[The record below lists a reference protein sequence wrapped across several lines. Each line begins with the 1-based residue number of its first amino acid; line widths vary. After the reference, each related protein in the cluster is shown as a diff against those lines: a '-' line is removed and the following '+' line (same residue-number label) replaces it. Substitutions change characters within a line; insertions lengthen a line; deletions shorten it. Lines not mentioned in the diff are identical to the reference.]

1 MLLYVINRNLP
12 FPVHAGVP
20 ITSGVRYIL
29 TGFCNY
35 KNTNTDHDVFM
46 SSYDP
51 HYDGF
56 AASEHQQQRFANS
69 VKSSSKEEQ
78 SKVMARFEQ
87 SSEKSSYDP
96 FDTNKCGIRTGDI
109 LKAIWIPELYPGSS
123 NRFKIHETDFVERV
137 NESGCVMESKGG
149 DGDGVI
155 AGAEMTEHKICDNPT
170 VDSQAIRED
179 FKEDT
184 VDIIDADHEGRYGRY
199 VYLDGLSEEKIK
211 SLVALSGMAS
221 ESITCSVLVQRDDAT
236 MEESYLNEE
245 QRNIPRIAS
254 NLLSI
259 GKYWSFDE
267 VIESINSH

>member
-1 MLLYVINRNLP
+1 M

-56 AASEHQQQRFANS
+56 AASDHRQQRSASS
-69 VKSSSKEEQ
+69 VKSSSKKEQ
-78 SKVMARFEQ
+78 SEVMERFEQ
-87 SSEKSSYDP
+87 FTEKSSYDP

-109 LKAIWIPELYPGSS
+109 LKAIWIPDLYPGSS
-123 NRFKIHETDFVERV
+123 NRFKIQETEFVERV
-137 NESGCVMESKGG
+137 DESGCVMESKGG
-149 DGDGVI
+149 DRGRVI
-155 AGAEMTEHKICDNPT
+155 AGAEMTEHETCDTPT
-170 VDSQAIRED
+170 VNSQAIRQD

-184 VDIIDADHEGRYGRY
+184 VDIIDADDEGRYGRY
-199 VYLDGLSEEKIK
+199 VYLDGLSAEKIK

-221 ESITCSVLVQRDDAT
+221 ESITCSLLVQRDDVT
-236 MEESYLNEE
+236 MEESSLNEE
-245 QRNIPRIAS
+245 QRNVPRIAS

-267 VIESINSH
+267 VLESVNSH